1 MKKQLPFLLAILL
14 FLFIGAREAKACHAL
29 PLLNVT
35 VTSNTTQILVNGS
48 SDPATCGCGP
58 YYMEVEVSQLSN
70 GFTGIT
76 PANNSPLWN
85 TYPFYRDSLSVPDYC
100 LVEPYF
106 PVEIAFANLCPGGT
120 YYLRA
125 REHSTGPGGS
135 TGPWTQPIS
144 FVVPGSPPPPS
155 AFVASISPGSALIC
169 GSGSINLIG
178 TTTGTCNASTINYTW
193 APAASLS
200 SATGP
205 NVIASPTATTTYTLT
220 CVDATLNYTTT
231 AVVTVTVAPT
241 PTVTVTSTIPSTC
254 NGASGVINVNSAGG
268 TPPYTLVANSG
279 PPPTTY
285 NPPFI
290 NLPSGPF
297 TVTLTDATG
306 CTDTEIIILDDSCD
320 YVWPG
325 DANDDG
331 TADNFD
337 ILTIGVANGNI
348 GTVRPSASQLWY
360 GQPSPNWATS
370 TPSGVNHKHVDCDGN
385 SFITLNDT
393 NAVILN
399 YGYVHNNRLAAPVY
413 SVNVPDLRIQLV
425 QDTMQPS
432 TAGAMQIRLGTAA
445 IQANNVY
452 GIAFTINFDP
462 TYVDENS
469 LALSLTGS
477 MLGTPNFNIMGVKV
491 LRSGYGQLDVAVTRI
506 TQNNISGSGLLC
518 TIPFSTTSALLAT
531 GNTMLV
537 PITLSRVRVID
548 NQENLITVNTINDTL
563 LATDI
568 VITTSLN
575 ETQLQQSPI
584 AIFPNPA
591 TTNCILKIDVP
602 VKDNY
607 SLQIYNSAGQLV
619 WEKQL
624 TDFSGK
630 TQFSIDLPGFG
641 SGIYMVR
648 LAGNAVHYNER
659 FLVK

>member
-1 MKKQLPFLLAILL
+1 M
-14 FLFIGAREAKACHAL
+14 

-70 GFTGIT
+70 GFTSIT

-337 ILTIGVANGNI
+337 ILTIGVANGSI

-432 TAGAMQIRLGTAA
+432 TAGAMQIRLGTSA

-548 NQENLITVNTINDTL
+548 NQENQISVNLINDTL
-563 LATDI
+563 VATDLTI
-568 VITTSLN
+568 TTGTQNNLTETTSL
-575 ETQLQQSPI
+575 LLV
-584 AIFPNPA
+584 PNPSEGIFSVQFHA
-591 TTNCILKIDVP
+591 SMR
-602 VKDNY
+602 DNY
-607 SLQIYNSAGQLV
+607 TLSVYNINGQLV
-619 WEKQL
+619 WNEQL
-624 TDFSGK
+624 NSFSG
-630 TQFSIDLPGFG
+630 TT
-641 SGIYMVR
+641 VR
-648 LAGNAVHYNER
+648 LVDLTTEGAGMYVLRLSSPSGEQLSR
-659 FLVK
+659 FIIN

>member
-1 MKKQLPFLLAILL
+1 MKKHVPLIAALL
-14 FLFIGAREAKACHAL
+14 FLFMGYHEAKACHAL
-29 PLLNVT
+29 SLLNVT
-35 VTSNTTQILVNGS
+35 VTSNTTQIIVNGS

-58 YYMEVEVSQLSN
+58 YYMEVEVSQLIN
-70 GFTGIT
+70 GFTGST

-106 PVEIAFANLCPGGT
+106 PVEIPFANLCPGGT

-125 REHSTGPGGS
+125 REHATGPGG
-135 TGPWTQPIS
+135 TMGPWTQPIS
-144 FVVPGSPPPPS
+144 FIVPGSPPPPS

-178 TTTGTCNASTINYTW
+178 TTTGTCNTSAISFSW
-193 APAASLS
+193 APTASLS
-200 SATGP
+200 SSTGA
-205 NVIASPTATTTYTLT
+205 NVIASPIVTTTYTLT

-241 PTVTVTSTIPSTC
+241 PTVTVSGTIPSTC
-254 NGASGVINVNSAGG
+254 NGATGVINVNSAGG

-285 NPPFI
+285 NPPFT

-297 TVTLTDATG
+297 TVTLTDAAG

-337 ILTIGVANGNI
+337 ILTIGVANGSI
-348 GTVRPSASQLWY
+348 GIARPAASQLWY

-370 TPSGVNHKHVDCDGN
+370 TPSGVNHKHVDSDGN

-393 NAVILN
+393 NAVIQN
-399 YGYVHNNRLAAPVY
+399 YGYVHNNRFAAPVY
-413 SVNVPDLRIQLV
+413 SVNTPDLRIQLV

-432 TAGAMQIRLGTAA
+432 TAGAIQIRLGTAA
-445 IQANNVY
+445 IPVSNVY
-452 GIAFTINFDP
+452 GVAFTINFDP
-462 TYVDENS
+462 TYIDENS

-491 LRSGYGQLDVAVTRI
+491 VRSGYGRLDVAVTRI

-518 TIPFSTTSALLAT
+518 TIPFNTTAALLAT

-548 NQENLITVNTINDTL
+548 NQENPITVNQVNDTL
-563 LATDI
+563 VATDLT
-568 VITTSLN
+568 VTTALQSNLAEHTSL
-575 ETQLQQSPI
+575 LLL
-584 AIFPNPA
+584 PNPSEGIFSVQFQA
-591 TTNCILKIDVP
+591 NVR
-602 VKDNY
+602 DNY
-607 SLQIYNSAGQLV
+607 NLAVYNISGQLV
-619 WEKQL
+619 WNEQL
-624 TDFSGK
+624 TNFNG
-630 TQFSIDLPGFG
+630 TTVRLVDLTAEGAGMYVFRLSSG
-641 SGIYMVR
+641 SGDQIQ
-648 LAGNAVHYNER
+648 R
-659 FLVK
+659 FIIK

>member
-1 MKKQLPFLLAILL
+1 MKKQLPLLAILL
-14 FLFIGAREAKACHAL
+14 FLFIGVREAKACHAL

-58 YYMEVEVSQLSN
+58 YYMEVEVSQLNNS
-70 GFTGIT
+70 FTGIT

-106 PVEIAFANLCPGGT
+106 PVEIPFASLCPGGT

-125 REHSTGPGGS
+125 REHSTGLGGS

-155 AFVASISPGSALIC
+155 AFVASISPNSALIC

-178 TTTGTCNASTINYTW
+178 STTGTCNTSAISFTW

-200 SATGP
+200 SSTGP
-205 NVIASPTATTTYTLT
+205 NVIASPTVTTTYTLT

-231 AVVTVTVAPT
+231 AIRTVIVAPT
-241 PTVTVTSTIPSTC
+241 PTVSVTGTIPSTC
-254 NGASGVINVNSAGG
+254 NGATGVINVNSAGG

-285 NPPFI
+285 NPPFT

-297 TVTLTDATG
+297 TVTLTDAAG

-337 ILTIGVANGNI
+337 ILTIGVANGGI
-348 GTVRPSASQLWY
+348 GTARPSASQLWY
-360 GQPSPNWATS
+360 GQPSPNWSTS

-491 LRSGYGQLDVAVTRI
+491 VRSGYGQLDVAVTRI

-518 TIPFSTTSALLAT
+518 TIPFSTTSALMAT

-548 NQENLITVNTINDTL
+548 NQENQISVNQINDTL
-563 LATDI
+563 VATDLT
-568 VITTSLN
+568 VTTGTQNNLAETTSL
-575 ETQLQQSPI
+575 LLV
-584 AIFPNPA
+584 PNPSEGIFSA
-591 TTNCILKIDVP
+591 QFQANVR
-602 VKDNY
+602 DNY
-607 SLQIYNSAGQLV
+607 TLSVYNMNGQLV
-619 WEKQL
+619 WNEQL
-624 TDFSGK
+624 NNFNGT
-630 TQFSIDLPGFG
+630 TVRLIDLTTEGAGMYVFRLRSE
-641 SGIYMVR
+641 SGDQIQ
-648 LAGNAVHYNER
+648 R
-659 FLVK
+659 FIIK

>member
-1 MKKQLPFLLAILL
+1 MKKQLPLLAILL
-14 FLFIGAREAKACHAL
+14 FLFIGAREAEACHAL

-58 YYMEVEVSQLSN
+58 YYMEVEVSQLIN

-85 TYPFYRDSLSVPDYC
+85 TYPFYRDSLSVPDNC
-100 LVEPYF
+100 SIEPYF

-120 YYLRA
+120 YYLRV

-178 TTTGTCNASTINYTW
+178 TTTGTCNTSAISFTW

-200 SATGP
+200 SSTGA
-205 NVIASPTATTTYTLT
+205 NVIASPTVTTTYTLT

-231 AVVTVTVAPT
+231 AVSTVTVAPT
-241 PTVTVTSTIPSTC
+241 PTVTVTGTIPSTC
-254 NGASGVINVNSAGG
+254 NGATGVISVNSAGG

-285 NPPFI
+285 NPPFT

-297 TVTLTDATG
+297 TVTLTDAAG

-337 ILTIGVANGNI
+337 ILTIGVANGGI
-348 GTVRPSASQLWY
+348 GIARPSASQLWY
-360 GQPSPNWATS
+360 GQPSPNWTTS

-399 YGYVHNNRLAAPVY
+399 YGYVHNNRYAAPVY
-413 SVNVPDLRIQLV
+413 SVNTPDLRIQLV

-445 IQANNVY
+445 IPVSNVY
-452 GIAFTINFDP
+452 GVAFTINFDP
-462 TYVDENS
+462 TYIDENS

-491 LRSGYGQLDVAVTRI
+491 VRSGYGQLDVAVTRI
-506 TQNNISGSGLLC
+506 TQSNISGSGLLC
-518 TIPFSTTSALLAT
+518 TIPFSTTAALLAT

-548 NQENLITVNTINDTL
+548 NQENQIVVNQINDTL
-563 LATDI
+563 VATDLT
-568 VITTSLN
+568 VTTALQSNLAENTSL
-575 ETQLQQSPI
+575 LLV
-584 AIFPNPA
+584 PNPSA
-591 TTNCILKIDVP
+591 GIFSVQFQANVR
-602 VKDNY
+602 DNY
-607 SLQIYNSAGQLV
+607 TLSVYNVNGQLV
-619 WEKQL
+619 WNEQL
-624 TDFSGK
+624 NNFNGT
-630 TQFSIDLPGFG
+630 TVRLIDLTTEGAGMYVFRLRSE
-641 SGIYMVR
+641 SGDQIQ
-648 LAGNAVHYNER
+648 R
-659 FLVK
+659 FIIK